1 MIGCYCCYQGIP
13 KMAAKNF
20 FEEHLPKAVVALL
33 LTFAAGLVDIVGYV
47 GVFHF
52 FTAHLTGT
60 SVQLGHGLAN
70 RDWVN
75 VCAAAVIVGAFLCGS
90 VLGRILIE
98 VGSRKRIR
106 RIATVTFSIEAVMLA
121 ALAQVRPGF
130 TISPFWSLAVL
141 AAAMGIQTASLT
153 GIGPLTVHTTFVTGM
168 INKLAQLVS
177 HLMFRSYDLLHSK
190 ARNAEAHCDQR
201 RDRQQA
207 LFLSAVWLFYVGGA
221 AIGTWTFS
229 SLGLRTLFIAVG
241 LLLIS
246 LATDQFFPLSIR
258 EEKEQS
264 EA

>member
-1 MIGCYCCYQGIP
+1 MSAG
-13 KMAAKNF
+13 NF
-20 FEEHLPKAVVALL
+20 FQENLPKTVIALL
-33 LTFAAGLVDIVGYV
+33 LTFAAGLVDIVGYL
-47 GVFHF
+47 GVLHF
-52 FTAHLTGT
+52 FTAHLTGAT
-60 SVQLGHGLAN
+60 VELGHGLAN
-70 RDWVN
+70 HNWVN
-75 VCAAAVIVGAFLCGS
+75 VSAVAIIVASFFCGS

-98 VGSRKRIR
+98 IGSRKRIR
-106 RIATVTFSIEAVMLA
+106 RIATVTLAIEAVMLA

-130 TISPFWSLAVL
+130 AIRPFWGLAML
-141 AAAMGIQTASLT
+141 AAAMGIQTATLT

-177 HLMFRSYDLLHSK
+177 HLMFRGYDLLHSK
-190 ARNAEAHCDQR
+190 SRNAEAHRDQR

-221 AIGTWTFS
+221 AIGTWAFS